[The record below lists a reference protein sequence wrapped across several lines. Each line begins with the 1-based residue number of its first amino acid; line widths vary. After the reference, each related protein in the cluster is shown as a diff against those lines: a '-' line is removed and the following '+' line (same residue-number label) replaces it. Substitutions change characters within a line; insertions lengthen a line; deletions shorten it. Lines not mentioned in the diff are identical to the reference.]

1 MPKIDT
7 TVGSLVAMI
16 KDGEL
21 RLPEMQRRYVWPA
34 TRVRDLLDSLY
45 RGYPSGTILV
55 WETDRE
61 MPSRDLAVEQG
72 ASPFK
77 GHKLLLD
84 GQQRLTSLSAIVR
97 GTSVSV
103 RGRKRPIDILFN
115 LDHPEG
121 PPVEVLEVED
131 DAAGEDNE
139 TEADEEESGPN
150 IQERLKLRTFVVA
163 GSRSLSADLRWVKV
177 SDIFSEDK
185 SDAQVLKGLVNS
197 FDDPLFDKYSK
208 RLQAVRKIR
217 DYPYVMHV
225 LDKELSY
232 EEVAEIFVRVNS
244 LGIKLRGSDLA
255 LAQITSRWQD
265 SLKLFEQFQE
275 ECEEKWFTLDL
286 GLLVRA
292 LVVFTTGQSRFKT
305 VGTIPVQRLKV
316 GWEEAK
322 KGIRFAVSFLR
333 ANAGIE
339 DESLLSSPLF
349 VIAVGFYAMHQN
361 YQLTPS
367 NEAELRR
374 WLYIA
379 NARGHYSGSSET
391 TLDVDLNVISKG
403 GTPGELLELLK
414 QQLGRFDILAN
425 DFKGRGQRSALFSTA
440 YLALKARGAKD
451 WRTRLGLSLTHQGRF
466 HFIEHH
472 HIFPKAVLRKAG
484 YSKSEINEIANMAF
498 VSGGTNRSIG
508 SKPPG
513 EYLLSIL
520 DEQGENALALHCVPP
535 DQSLWSVDAYPQF
548 LEYRRAALASAI
560 NDFIATDEQSIEV
573 VDIDELIAE
582 GENEEVEFKASARW
596 DYREGKQNKMI
607 EAAIAKTIAGFLNAS
622 GGTLIIGIDDD
633 GDVLGLEKDYKTLS
647 KRPDR
652 DGYQQ
657 FLVNLVS
664 SSMGKDSCACLSVSF
679 QPANGQEICVVRVN
693 RSSRPV
699 YIQDGQQTRFYVRTG
714 NATQELGTRES
725 VDYISQRWA
734 K

>member
-21 RLPEMQRRYVWPA
+21 RLPEMQRRYIWPA
-34 TRVRDLLDSLY
+34 TRVRDLMDSLY

-61 MPSRDLAVEQG
+61 MPSRDLAIEQET
-72 ASPFK
+72 SPFK

-84 GQQRLTSLSAIVR
+84 GQQRLTSLSAILR
-97 GTSVSV
+97 GTPVSV
-103 RGRKRPIDILFN
+103 RGRKRSIDILFN
-115 LDHPEG
+115 LDHPDG

-131 DAAGEDNE
+131 DTAGDDNE

-163 GSRSLSADLRWVKV
+163 SRSMLADRRWVKIA
-177 SDIFSEDK
+177 DIFADDK
-185 SDAQVLKGLVNS
+185 SDAQILKGLVNS

-265 SLKLFEQFQE
+265 SLRLFEQFQE

-305 VGTIPVQRLKV
+305 VGTIPLQRLKA
-316 GWEEAK
+316 GWDEAK
-322 KGIRFAVSFLR
+322 NGIRFAVSFLR

-339 DESLLSSPLF
+339 DESLLSSPVF
-349 VIAVGFYAMHQN
+349 IITIAFYAMRHG
-361 YQLTPS
+361 YKLTPS
-367 NEAELRR
+367 DETELRR

-391 TLDVDLNVISKG
+391 TLDVDLNIISRD
-403 GTPGELLELLK
+403 GTTNDLLEVLR
-414 QQLGRFDILAN
+414 QQLGRFEIEPS

-440 YLALKARGAKD
+440 YLALKALGAKD
-451 WRTRLGLSLTHQGRF
+451 WRSRLGLSLTHQGRF

-472 HIFPKAVLRKAG
+472 HIFPKSQLRKAG

-498 VSGGTNRSIG
+498 VSGGTNRSLA
-508 SKPPG
+508 SKPPE
-513 EYLLSIL
+513 EYLHKIRE
-520 DEQGENALALHCVPP
+520 EQGEEALANHCLPL
-535 DQSLWSVDAYPQF
+535 DESLWSIEAYPQF
-548 LEYRRAALASAI
+548 LEYRRAALARAI
-560 NDFIATDEQSIEV
+560 NDFIEKDEQPLDV
-573 VDIDELIAE
+573 VDIDELISN
-582 GENEEVEFKASARW
+582 GETDGVEFKSSARW
-596 DYREGKQNKMI
+596 DYKEGKQNKVM
-607 EAAIAKTIAGFLNAS
+607 ESVVAKTIAGFLNGN
-622 GGTLIIGIDDD
+622 GGILLIGVADD
-633 GDVLGLEKDYKTLS
+633 GTVLGLEKDYRTLG

-664 SSMGKDSCACLSVSF
+664 LCMGKDSCAYLSVSF
-679 QPANGQEICVVRVN
+679 HPAEGQEICVIRVN

-699 YIQDGQQTRFYVRTG
+699 YIQDGDRTRFYVRTG
-714 NATQELGTRES
+714 NTTQELGTRES
-725 VDYISQRWA
+725 VDYIGSRWA